1 LVLPANRETPAIGK
15 SGKSFLVGAPPVSK
29 RSLPWLQ
36 FYTADW
42 ESDSIAGCTL
52 AAQGLWLRL
61 ICVMHTSRSYGCL
74 ESDGKPIPDE
84 LLFRRLGCVSIE
96 EYRGLLAELFSAG
109 VPSRRPDGVI
119 YSRRMVRDQ
128 QARDATAARVRRHRE
143 RSNGLVTPMSQGEVR
158 SQRSEVR
165 DRTESKRAAKPAR
178 PADPRSKA
186 FVDFAS
192 RSYQRKHGQAPN
204 WTGKDSQNLTALLRQ
219 NQTLTPSELERR
231 WNHYTASTEPFT
243 EKQGDSL
250 AYFCTKFDSFID
262 GPILAA
268 PLSYVEAHVGGGPEV
283 PETDCC
289 EECGRTRTFHRM
301 LPANQQRHA
310 PGWRPHSF
318 VSRQQENEVV
328 Q

>member
-1 LVLPANRETPAIGK
+1 LVRPANRETSAIGK

-29 RSLPWLQ
+29 RSLPRLQ

-158 SQRSEVR
+158 SHRSEVR
-165 DRTESKRAAKPAR
+165 RESKPAEKPTR
-178 PADPRSKA
+178 TADPRFQS
-186 FVDFAS
+186 FFDFAFQ
-192 RSYQRKHGQAPN
+192 SYQRKHGQAPN
-204 WTGKDSQNLTALLRQ
+204 WSGKDRKNLTALLRQ
-219 NQTLTPSELERR
+219 NQTLTPPELERR
-231 WNHYTASTEPFT
+231 WNHYTASTELFT
-243 EKQGDSL
+243 GKQGDSL

-262 GPILAA
+262 GPILA
-268 PLSYVEAHVGGGPEV
+268 GPSRGNGSAKLTGTE
-283 PETDCC
+283 
-289 EECGRTRTFHRM
+289 
-301 LPANQQRHA
+301 LARHNA
-310 PGWRPHSF
+310 AALGFTNGKP
-318 VSRQQENEVV
+318 N
-328 Q
+328 